1 MEKTRKI
8 IRIVLIC
15 AAVICLLAACIAVL
29 FERKQTLEAARL
41 QKELQSQV
49 ASSEPAAPESTPV
62 PSSEEAEAEES
73 ESVSEEESIPSE
85 SAEEELR
92 VENPY
97 KEIFQSNADMIAWIT
112 VPDTNIDYPVMW
124 TPEDEEYYL
133 YRDFNGKDNKDGCLL
148 LDTDS
153 CVDPLTTNLIIH
165 GHNMKSG
172 AMFGRLTNYEQ
183 ESYYNQHKTITLY
196 TEEKQR
202 NYEII
207 AVFRSQVYKK
217 SDQVF
222 KFYKF
227 FRADTEEEFEDFYE
241 NIKQLSIYDTG
252 VTAEFGDHFLTLSTC
267 VYHVK
272 NGRFVVVAK
281 EVEGGDLYL
290 PVRE

>member
-8 IRIVLIC
+8 IQIVLIC
-15 AAVICLLAACIAVL
+15 IAVICLLAACVAVL
-29 FERKQTLEAARL
+29 FERKQTLEAAKL
-41 QKELQSQV
+41 HQELQSQI
-49 ASSEPAAPESTPV
+49 ASSEPAASESSPES
-62 PSSEEAEAEES
+62 SSEEPESVPEAESTEAS
-73 ESVSEEESIPSE
+73 EPEEII
-85 SAEEELR
+85 EEIR

-97 KEIFQSNADMIAWIT
+97 EEIFRSNSDMVAWIT
-112 VPDTNIDYPVMW
+112 IPDTRIDYPVMW

-133 YRDFNGKDNKDGCLL
+133 YRDFNGRDNKDGCLL

-172 AMFGRLTNYEQ
+172 AMFGKLTDYEQ

-227 FRADTEEEFEDFYE
+227 FQANTEEEFEDFYE

-290 PVRE
+290 PVRD

>member
-1 MEKTRKI
+1 MEKARKI
-8 IRIVLIC
+8 IRITLIC
-15 AAVICLLAACIAVL
+15 IAIICLLAACVAVL
-29 FERKQTLEAARL
+29 FERRQTMEAAKL
-41 QKELQSQV
+41 QRELQSQI
-49 ASSEPAAPESTPV
+49 ASSEPVASESASE
-62 PSSEEAEAEES
+62 PSSEEPESVPEAESTEAS
-73 ESVSEEESIPSE
+73 QPEEII
-85 SAEEELR
+85 EEIR

-97 KEIFQSNADMIAWIT
+97 GDIFRSNSDMIAWIT
-112 VPDTNIDYPVMW
+112 IPDTNIDYPVMW

-202 NYEII
+202 SYEVI

-227 FRADTEEEFEDFYE
+227 FQANTEEEFEDFYE

-281 EVEGGDLYL
+281 EIEGGNLYL
-290 PVRE
+290 PVRD